1 MCRKFWWL
9 YRLYYLCQK
18 VSLISRYVTQRLRY
32 ILSIFM
38 DKPSI
43 DFFQNAWILKAHESL
58 LLFVKCFIQWK
69 KGNKQFFSKIC
80 TSFVCLKRS
89 NNKNHVMI
97 FKSELCQNEDN
108 FSGIF
113 RSWKQHTRDKKC
125 VPRPSI
131 ISKSF

>member
-58 LLFVKCFIQWK
+58 LLFVKCFIQW
-69 KGNKQFFSKIC
+69 NKETNNFFSKIYI
-80 TSFVCLKRS
+80 SFVCLKRS
-89 NNKNHVMI
+89 NIKIMLWYSNQNCVKMKTTLVEFSEVESNTLVI
-97 FKSELCQNEDN
+97 KSAYPDHL
-108 FSGIF
+108 
-113 RSWKQHTRDKKC
+113 
-125 VPRPSI
+125 
-131 ISKSF
+131 